1 MMAENQAIYQ
11 MGITP
16 GMEYIMGP
24 EGSQAEQE
32 ALREDKDQSYRV
44 ILNIVGRER
53 QGKTS
58 LRKMLAWQEFCE
70 NEESTV
76 GIDHEL
82 VETCGVQPESS
93 WSQLDMHMANE
104 KEFDVI
110 IGKHVLKRL
119 KKKASRISIGK
130 VVAPVVCFAKIAAVT
145 YLILGL
151 YLSAVSLEGLKGYPW
166 VGIIVIGL
174 FCASGLAFGTREG
187 FGIAVGIFHQVL
199 LCEALLRWDVGGTVF
214 KKLKSEFGST
224 CAIFMGFLCYGIGET
239 CVAFSFGMSLGV
251 GIVCTFCLAHP
262 PQTTGEHP
270 SQLFLSP
277 HLHMFILGCYVGLG
291 SVNYRSV
298 LLYVIAPLLAI
309 AIHALPE
316 DYAFLLMCGLGTGHF
331 HGVGLLAGQNTYY
344 VLNTNIKRITDS
356 PRCRRFIRHFLG
368 ATPGL
373 FMIYLFNWNLSVIS
387 WDYVFMSLSVV
398 ATIEILNSLATRTK
412 AVCPVK
418 NPSKVIG
425 ARVFNTS
432 LKLVLRDFAGHP
444 LYYTAHHL
452 YMTGQCM
459 YLLVFNM
466 LDATKNFDF
475 AFAYLLQW
483 LYSIYVHHDYPDIR
497 VFIIGTHRND
507 PSLNQ
512 SVIMK
517 LGHRLKEALPRQFH
531 NIVVWNEDDTPLFPV
546 ENSVRND
553 KDSDHLNLRSRIL
566 REVRYINVT
575 KYPLKY
581 FYFFKLIENFRKEQI
596 LIKKYEDVYKI
607 CKENDCLIESEEDF
621 EELLKFFSNTGE
633 ILYISKDN
641 ILREFIIFNPH
652 VIVKILSQLMTVP
665 KMSHRERHI
674 LEDWERLE
682 TFGICTEKL
691 FRENMPSANIFGG
704 FEKAV
709 YLLESFNL
717 LCKIQTKP
725 GQAMQDRLFLIP
737 ALLPKVLPFP
747 DNYWPDASKDHIFFV
762 QCVPAL
768 PRSAFLRLVCRCA
781 AFDDSIISDDQI
793 IVLNACQTKALFS
806 YRDMFS
812 YKLEMLDSSTPKY
825 QDKSPQAKCSMSSG
839 FDAGSLPTPDKQFLR
854 IVIRCETGVD
864 YTQMLNLLWELL
876 TRIVKRDFAKCKLK
890 LGVECPCEP
899 PHQDMKHQTGFH
911 ILSLG
916 DDDFHDEDTN
926 HQRLMTK
933 HYWCRGRK
941 VAIRNGKASL
951 LLGQERQVF
960 SPDGC
965 KMTTQLSDLP
975 YTLTGR
981 VCDYLN
987 IPNALGKDWRYLAGM
1002 LGKTSHEVDLIT
1014 FRCPRDPCGAL
1025 LNEWVSTHPRTSVAD
1040 LVIKLKDMERLD
1052 VISILGF
1059 DWENV

>member
-58 LRKMLAWQEFCE
+58 LRKMLAWQEFSE

-119 KKKASRISIGK
+119 KKKASRISIEK

-166 VGIIVIGL
+166 VGIVVIGL

-262 PQTTGEHP
+262 PQTTGENP

-277 HLHMFILGCYVGLG
+277 HLHMFIFGCYVGLG

-331 HGVGLLAGQNTYY
+331 HGVGLSAGQNTYY
-344 VLNTNIKRITDS
+344 ILNTNIKRITDS

-412 AVCPVK
+412 ALCPVK

-466 LDATKNFDF
+466 LDATKDFDL

-546 ENSVRND
+546 ENS
-553 KDSDHLNLRSRIL
+553 
-566 REVRYINVT
+566 
-575 KYPLKY
+575 
-581 FYFFKLIENFRKEQI
+581 
-596 LIKKYEDVYKI
+596 
-607 CKENDCLIESEEDF
+607 
-621 EELLKFFSNTGE
+621 
-633 ILYISKDN
+633 
-641 ILREFIIFNPH
+641 
-652 VIVKILSQLMTVP
+652 
-665 KMSHRERHI
+665 
-674 LEDWERLE
+674 
-682 TFGICTEKL
+682 
-691 FRENMPSANIFGG
+691 
-704 FEKAV
+704 
-709 YLLESFNL
+709 
-717 LCKIQTKP
+717 
-725 GQAMQDRLFLIP
+725 
-737 ALLPKVLPFP
+737 
-747 DNYWPDASKDHIFFV
+747 
-762 QCVPAL
+762 
-768 PRSAFLRLVCRCA
+768 
-781 AFDDSIISDDQI
+781 
-793 IVLNACQTKALFS
+793 
-806 YRDMFS
+806 
-812 YKLEMLDSSTPKY
+812 
-825 QDKSPQAKCSMSSG
+825 
-839 FDAGSLPTPDKQFLR
+839 
-854 IVIRCETGVD
+854 
-864 YTQMLNLLWELL
+864 
-876 TRIVKRDFAKCKLK
+876 
-890 LGVECPCEP
+890 
-899 PHQDMKHQTGFH
+899 TGFH

-926 HQRLMTK
+926 NQRLMTK

-975 YTLTGR
+975 YTVTGR